1 MIMDELAYSDVIK
14 RLVRDRE
21 KQISETLMSGALES
35 IEHYKF
41 LQGELNA
48 LYYIEDE
55 KLFDKPV
62 VFVVSYFG

>member
-1 MIMDELAYSDVIK
+1 MEELAYLDVIK

-21 KQISETLMSGALES
+21 KQISEPLMSGALES

-55 KLFDKPV
+55 VKELNKEK
-62 VFVVSYFG
+62 

>member
-1 MIMDELAYSDVIK
+1 MEELAYLDVIK

-48 LYYIEDE
+48 LYYIEDGLKELNKE
-55 KLFDKPV
+55 K
-62 VFVVSYFG
+62 